1 MSPPSPLRHMNLYM
15 FPFSGTRW
23 HDCWFYIWNTQKNN
37 KTSISPLSKCQNELT
52 FHSSSAPPW
61 STKVPMEPFLTSVIK
76 AHTWLIATTTKICSL
91 QINFHTCS
99 HNMLRWIE
107 DTTPYSR
114 YNNKIF
120 EPILI
125 TRLNLGQS
133 LERHPFYGQCSF
145 GRWVVTR
152 FLSR

>member
-1 MSPPSPLRHMNLYM
+1 MINCYYHQDL
-15 FPFSGTRW
+15 
-23 HDCWFYIWNTQKNN
+23 
-37 KTSISPLSKCQNELT
+37 LS
-52 FHSSSAPPW
+52 
-61 STKVPMEPFLTSVIK
+61 STY
-76 AHTWLIATTTKICSL
+76 
-91 QINFHTCS
+91 FHTCS
-99 HNMLRWIE
+99 HNMLLRIE

-114 YNNKIF
+114 YHNKIF